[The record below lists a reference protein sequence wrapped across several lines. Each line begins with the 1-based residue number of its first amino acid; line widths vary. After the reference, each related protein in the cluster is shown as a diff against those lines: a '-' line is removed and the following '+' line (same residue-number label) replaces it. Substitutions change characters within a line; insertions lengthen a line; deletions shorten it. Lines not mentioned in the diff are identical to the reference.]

1 MPFQNNKSNNGKSK
15 FNLTWVYVALLA
27 FLFFF
32 IMTNNEESMMK
43 VTYSKFQECLD
54 SGYVANIK
62 VDKTEQELYFDFKTD
77 SIVPAAKIL
86 PSEARSKA
94 VLVANFATVDKLEE
108 YVAEKRG
115 EGKFAGEVKYEN
127 GGGGFWS
134 VFMQFVFPFLLIILF
149 WMFIMRRMGG
159 GGGGGVFSFGKS
171 KAKLFEGGSNEQDRI
186 TFKDVAGL
194 QGAKQEVQEVVDFL
208 RNPQKY
214 TELGGKIPKGIL
226 LVGPPGTGKTLLAK
240 AVAGEA
246 NVAFFSLSGSD
257 FVEMFVGV
265 GASRVR
271 DLFNQ
276 AKSKAPSIVFIDE
289 IDAIGRARSGKSS
302 IQSNDERESTL
313 NQLLTEM
320 DGFGANT
327 GVIVMAATNRADI
340 LDKALLRAGRFD
352 RQITVELP
360 DLKERQQ
367 IFNVHLKPIKIDE
380 SVDVEML
387 ARQTP
392 GLSGADIAN
401 VCNEA
406 ALIAARRQQDWV
418 DKQCFLDAVDRVLG
432 GLEKKTKV
440 MTDSEKRTIA
450 IHEAGH
456 ATISWFLQ
464 HANPLVKVTIVPRG
478 NALGANWYM
487 PEERPVTTKEELL
500 DQICGLLGGRAAEEL
515 FTGHICTGASNDLQ
529 RVTNMVYSMISIYG
543 MGEKMPNVNYYDFA
557 ENSFTKPYSESTAQM
572 IDEEVKAL
580 IEREYNR
587 AKRVLMQHARG
598 LQQLAQVLIEKEVIY
613 PADLEKI
620 FGPRQWRSRSDEIM
634 ELNKNLGNE
643 NGEGDGDG
651 TDYNDENAEF
661 IRQKAVAAVME
672 KQRRLQEQQAAQGG
686 AVPPEV
692 PGAGIAAGGAAIG
705 ASGMAGASVSDNSVT
720 QNSESQIPSEPQNN
734 QRNHPEDE
742 PSEVPQSPAN
752 DTPSAP
758 TGQGGASTTPVDD
771 DYNPIFDSWSSSSSY
786 TSSPKPEEP
795 ELPLDTDDDDSAPL
809 AAPEEE
815 EPVTGIDS
823 SEDIIDSPD
832 DAEDEEPESP
842 IAPEDEEEDASS
854 TPKADNADEEDEV
867 LTAPEAVSAEDHTE
881 TPSPAET
888 DGEEDEPVIDLAE
901 DDVIEVLDEPEE
913 ASAAQEDLTL
923 AATPASDVPSQADAA
938 VSAPSKT
945 TPSKPRNLEPSL
957 FGDDDLDESAAA
969 ADDEEGEYIS
979 VSEGRRRDIDV
990 IEVVSDAEQAEEP
1003 KKGGKKGPSGDD
1015 DELTFSLDD

>member
-1 MPFQNNKSNNGKSK
+1 MPLQNNKSTNGKSK

-54 SGYVANIK
+54 SGYVSNIK

-77 SIVPAAKIL
+77 SIVPAASIL
-86 PSEARSKA
+86 PKEARSKA
-94 VLVANFATVDKLEE
+94 VLVCNFATVDKLEE
-108 YVAEKRG
+108 YVAAKRA
-115 EGKFAGEVKYEN
+115 EGKFEGEVKYEN

-134 VFMQFVFPFLLIILF
+134 IFMQFVFPFLLIFLF

-171 KAKLFEGGSNEQDRI
+171 KAKLFEGGGNEQDRI

-440 MTDSEKRTIA
+440 MTESEKRTIA

-572 IDEEVKAL
+572 IDEEVKSL

-587 AKRVLMQHARG
+587 AKRVLMQHSRG

-651 TDYNDENAEF
+651 TDFNDENAEF

-686 AVPPEV
+686 AIPPEG
-692 PGAGIAAGGAAIG
+692 PGAGMGAAGSAVGAA
-705 ASGMAGASVSDNSVT
+705 GMAGAAGISNEAPQDA
-720 QNSESQIPSEPQNN
+720 EPQNPSETQDN
-734 QRNHPEDE
+734 QLYQPEDE
-742 PSEVPQSPAN
+742 PAETPQRPAA
-752 DTPSAP
+752 DTSSAP
-758 TGQGGASTTPVDD
+758 KEQGGAASSTPEDD

-786 TSSPKPEEP
+786 SSSSSATKPEEP
-795 ELPLDTDDDDSAPL
+795 ELPL
-809 AAPEEE
+809 E
-815 EPVTGIDS
+815 
-823 SEDIIDSPD
+823 SEDEVPASSPY
-832 DAEDEEPESP
+832 EDEEPE
-842 IAPEDEEEDASS
+842 AEDAEDAVADDEESATPAAPSEPSEASS
-854 TPKADNADEEDEV
+854 PSDE
-867 LTAPEAVSAEDHTE
+867 APS
-881 TPSPAET
+881 
-888 DGEEDEPVIDLAE
+888 EPVFDLRD
-901 DDVIEVLDEPEE
+901 DDVIEIIDDAEEDEEAGPVSNPSDEAEVATEPEE
-913 ASAAQEDLTL
+913 SSEPDAPVESEVSSESGETAETDTTEIAEQSSQSSATSSAA
-923 AATPASDVPSQADAA
+923 
-938 VSAPSKT
+938 SKT
-945 TPSKPRNLEPSL
+945 QNPEPSL
-957 FGDDDLDESAAA
+957 FGDDELDVTVAEPES
-969 ADDEEGEYIS
+969 DDETEYIG
-979 VSEGRRRDIDV
+979 VSEGRRRDIDFD
-990 IEVVSDAEQAEEP
+990 EVLPESDEKSKKDSP
-1003 KKGGKKGPSGDD
+1003 KKADDD

>member
-1 MPFQNNKSNNGKSK
+1 MPLQNNKSNNGKSK

-32 IMTNNEESMMK
+32 IMTNNEDSMMK

-62 VDKTEQELYFDFKTD
+62 VDKTEQELFFDFKTD

-86 PSEARSKA
+86 PSDARSKA

-108 YVAEKRG
+108 YVAKKRV
-115 EGKFAGEVKYEN
+115 EGKFSGEVKYEN

-134 VFMQFVFPFLLIILF
+134 VFMQFVFPFLLILLF

-171 KAKLFEGGSNEQDRI
+171 KAKLFEGGGTDQDRI

-440 MTDSEKRTIA
+440 MTESEKRTIA

-580 IEREYNR
+580 IQREYDR
-587 AKRVLMQHARG
+587 AKRVLMQHSRG

-634 ELNKNLGNE
+634 ELNKNLGGENG
-643 NGEGDGDG
+643 NGEGDG
-651 TDYNDENAEF
+651 TDFNDENAEF
-661 IRQKAVAAVME
+661 IRQKAVAAVLE
-672 KQRRLQEQQAAQGG
+672 KQRRMQEQQAAQGQG
-686 AVPPEV
+686 VNIPPADQ
-692 PGAGIAAGGAAIG
+692 GAGMATAGAAVG
-705 ASGMAGASVSDNSVT
+705 SAGMAGYPQDSQDT
-720 QNSESQIPSEPQNN
+720 QPLSSPEPSSEHLSSSSESADGQTQ
-734 QRNHPEDE
+734 
-742 PSEVPQSPAN
+742 
-752 DTPSAP
+752 DTADTSSD
-758 TGQGGASTTPVDD
+758 TEQGGEETSSKTEDA

-786 TSSPKPEEP
+786 SSTVKPET
-795 ELPLDTDDDDSAPL
+795 TDLSIPAD
-809 AAPEEE
+809 EE
-815 EPVTGIDS
+815 EPVS
-823 SEDIIDSPD
+823 SLAP
-832 DAEDEEPESP
+832 EDEEPESV
-842 IAPEDEEEDASS
+842 EDTAEEEPATSDAFEQ
-854 TPKADNADEEDEV
+854 DE
-867 LTAPEAVSAEDHTE
+867 TE
-881 TPSPAET
+881 TPLAP
-888 DGEEDEPVIDLAE
+888 EEEEKASLSEPEDADEPMFDLTEDE
-901 DDVIEVLDEPEE
+901 DDVIEVIDEPEDE
-913 ASAAQEDLTL
+913 PASAVKADDSEAPTADISEPVAQPL
-923 AATPASDVPSQADAA
+923 SD
-938 VSAPSKT
+938 
-945 TPSKPRNLEPSL
+945 TPSTPVKTRNPEPSL
-957 FGDDDLDESAAA
+957 FGDDDLEEITPEAGS
-969 ADDEEGEYIS
+969 DDEVEYVS
-979 VSEGRRRDIDV
+979 VNEGRRRDIDV
-990 IEVVSDAEQAEEP
+990 VEVVPEDKKDAEKDDE
-1003 KKGGKKGPSGDD
+1003 KSKDDDD
-1015 DELTFSLDD
+1015 DELTFTIDD